1 MTKYIDTPNNILHN
15 KLVKA
20 FPNPEQREWEKDRI
34 LKAKEAQ
41 RADKIKITVHRKLW
55 RALLNPLKYEI
66 SNAKIGMKHEGKF
79 KEERVQAFTA
89 YIAIMKKLLM
99 KFDAMMIKTYEVK
112 KRDGTTVT
120 KPHTPSSIAQEVDI
134 PNKGLHWTDWIPQHK
149 RVEITQLFEQIPRA
163 PKTKKKIPFQR
174 TQRPNTKQR
183 ESLLKRTENEL
194 ANAITEH
201 RINQTEESETLVRR
215 IKEAI
220 KIIETLKPT
229 DVVPR
234 TWHALDQGDEQ

>member
-41 RADKIKITVHRKLW
+41 RTDKIKTTVHRKLW
-55 RALLNPLKYEI
+55 RALVNPLKYEI

-79 KEERVQAFTA
+79 KEERVQAFVA
-89 YIAIMKKLLM
+89 YIALMEKLLM

-120 KPHTPSSIAQEVDI
+120 KQHTPSTIAQEVAI
-134 PNKGLHWTDWIPQHK
+134 PNRGVHWTDWIPQHK
-149 RVEITQLFEQIPRA
+149 RVEITQLFEQIPSA

-174 TQRPNTKQR
+174 TQRPNTKQK
-183 ESLLKRTENEL
+183 ETLLKRTENEL
-194 ANAITEH
+194 ANAITEQ
-201 RINQTEESETLVRR
+201 RTNPTEEGETLVRR

-220 KIIETLKPT
+220 KIIEQLKPT
-229 DVVPR
+229 DAVPR